1 MAGAPQSLLTQT
13 VFPAKEQ
20 SLSWSASTLR
30 ITRLAAATGSQYF
43 RQYWLQNKQIV
54 SSPAPA
60 GPKIQVVLQKL
71 MKPLPDAQKTLT
83 GAGRSGSSPVEA
95 SCSSCNAPHSTRGWK
110 ALCKH
115 TAALAPASFHCK
127 LARMAQSLGKAV
139 YSCPAA
145 GTVNTASC
153 DTVKGNA
160 PHA

>member
-1 MAGAPQSLLTQT
+1 MVSKHPQDHQAGSSHWIAGMN
-13 VFPAKEQ
+13 A
-20 SLSWSASTLR
+20 
-30 ITRLAAATGSQYF
+30 F
-43 RQYWLQNKQIV
+43 RQHWLQNKQVV

-60 GPKIQVVLQKL
+60 GPKIQVVPQKL
-71 MKPLPDAQKTLT
+71 MTPLPDAQKTLT
-83 GAGRSGSSPVEA
+83 GAGRSSSSPVEA
-95 SCSSCNAPHSTRGWK
+95 SCSSCNTLHSTRGWK

-139 YSCPAA
+139 YSCPTA
-145 GTVNTASC
+145 GTVNTVSC